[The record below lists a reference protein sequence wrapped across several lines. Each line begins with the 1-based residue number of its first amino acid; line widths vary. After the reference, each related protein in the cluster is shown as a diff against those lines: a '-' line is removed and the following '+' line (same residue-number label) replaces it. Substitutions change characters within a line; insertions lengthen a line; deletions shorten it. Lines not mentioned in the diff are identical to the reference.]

1 VAKRGRRRVPSGVAM
16 YPEPI
21 GPMPTLGPPVPDV
34 MRKPREQ
41 RMAGKMANL
50 RGAKV
55 RRNVG
60 IGALAGLGGV
70 ALGTGAAKVGLRAA
84 GLDDESLMRKA
95 MADLMASQARSELDA
110 RRAEATGRSMQQAIE
125 QNLGRLQAAAPDVY
139 ASVAAGRRLPQG
151 AVVLGGAPRQDL
163 LNELGRAMAD
173 GRFSR

>member
-1 VAKRGRRRVPSGVAM
+1 MAKGGRRRVPPGAAA
-16 YPEPI
+16 YPDPSKV
-21 GPMPTLGPPVPDV
+21 GPFPPMARPARDV
-34 MRKPREQ
+34 RK
-41 RMAGKMANL
+41 AGKMANL

-70 ALGTGAAKVGLRAA
+70 ALGTGAVKVGLRAA